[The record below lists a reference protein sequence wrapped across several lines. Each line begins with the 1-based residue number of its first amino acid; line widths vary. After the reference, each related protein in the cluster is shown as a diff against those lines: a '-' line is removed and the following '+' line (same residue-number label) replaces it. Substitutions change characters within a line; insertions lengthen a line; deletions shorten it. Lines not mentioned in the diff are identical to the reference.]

1 MARSLKIDTKAT
13 LKLVTVTECK
23 NFLRVDFTDD
33 DNYIS
38 DLIDMAMESIEKYC
52 NISIYEQTLIQQCDL
67 WDETFNLLR
76 SPIQNSGDLT
86 IEHIK
91 YYDENNNFVVWNST
105 NYNVDKNISPARIYL
120 ADESDSYPTLSNRI
134 YPIEVKYKSGADA
147 VNSAPKMLKQ
157 ACLLIIGQFYENRQP
172 YIVGRSVSE
181 IPMTVRYLLDPHKT
195 QTFGVPNN
203 ILL

>member
-1 MARSLKIDTKAT
+1 MARSLKIETKPT

-38 DLIDMAMESIEKYC
+38 DLIDMAIETIENYC
-52 NISIYEQTLIQQCDL
+52 NISIYEQTLVQQCDL
-67 WDETFNLLR
+67 WEETFNLLR

-86 IEHIK
+86 VEHIK
-91 YYDENNNFVVWNST
+91 YYDENDVQRVWDAS
-105 NYNVDKNISPARIYL
+105 NYNVDTNMSPARIYL
-120 ADESDSYPTLSNRI
+120 KDDSDSYPTIATRI
-134 YPIEVKYKSGADA
+134 FPIEVKYKSGTDA
-147 VNSAPKMLKQ
+147 VNSAPKILKQ

-181 IPMTVRYLLDPHKT
+181 IPMTVKYLLDKHKI
-195 QTFGVPNN
+195 QTFGLPNEI
-203 ILL
+203 IL